1 MSDETIPEEILHG
14 PTEAFREWVDAEVK
28 NVEPIP
34 EEVIQAQIRS
44 NVRSRVHDDG
54 CEHCTELR
62 RAVGPLD
69 PLIKDG
75 YPERYSHPE
84 QLHSLSPSVVRAYER
99 ATGEH
104 LDVEVRLYY
113 QGKETVYTMSE
124 ERARALF
131 RFDFCKPWMEDPK
144 S

>member
-62 RAVGPLD
+62 ALLEKHKAEEKARGIDDGPVLIMAKAGDRAYGFTVDPSDFYPFLRSVRPDLD
-69 PLIKDG
+69 PWRGLVPDAG
-75 YPERYSHPE
+75 
-84 QLHSLSPSVVRAYER
+84 
-99 ATGEH
+99 
-104 LDVEVRLYY
+104 
-113 QGKETVYTMSE
+113 
-124 ERARALF
+124 
-131 RFDFCKPWMEDPK
+131 
-144 S
+144 